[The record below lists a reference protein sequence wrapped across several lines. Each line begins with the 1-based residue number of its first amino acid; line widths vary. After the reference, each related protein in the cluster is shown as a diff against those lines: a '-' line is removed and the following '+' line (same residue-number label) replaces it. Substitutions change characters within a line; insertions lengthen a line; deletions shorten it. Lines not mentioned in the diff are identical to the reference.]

1 MPKNVLT
8 PYKLTRPQR
17 RALADYFM
25 HRKGADETANTLG
38 ITRQRL
44 YTMITTIVRHMSRTK
59 RIDIEQLLK
68 DY

>member
-17 RALADYFM
+17 RALADYLM
-25 HRKGADETANTLG
+25 HRKGVDETAMKLG

-44 YTMITTIVRHMSRTK
+44 YTMTTTIVRHMCKTR
-59 RIDIEQLLK
+59 RIDIETILK